1 LIFREKDNEINQER
15 TEIEKFKRTLQRQIQ
30 DLQFDLDKQRNE
42 LKTEFDSIIRKREHE
57 WRLQAD
63 EFNTITLAKDLEV
76 ISLKL

>member
-1 LIFREKDNEINQER
+1 
-15 TEIEKFKRTLQRQIQ
+15 
-30 DLQFDLDKQRNE
+30 LDKQRNE

-76 ISLKL
+76 ILLKYSKYICKFDKDNNLIILKRLKC